1 MFHYKK
7 TLLLCISLLLIISS
21 GCTKKVEGEIINRNP
36 IYSEKDL
43 LVHFIDV
50 GQGDAIL
57 IQINNKN
64 LLIDSGPVSSSNKL
78 IEYLKDQRVSKLDTV
93 LATHPHEDHIGN
105 MDYIIN
111 HFKVSNF
118 YAPKKSYSSDS
129 FKAMV
134 QALKKQNLK
143 INTAK
148 AGVPLDLGKG
158 IILDIIA
165 PIKSDYDELNNY
177 SAVLKIT
184 YGSTKFLFMGD
195 AEKESESQLIASKQ
209 DLSADV
215 IKLGHHGSN
224 SSSSLEFLNKVSP
237 SYAIISCGKFNDYGH
252 PHVETLNNLKSK
264 NITTYRTDIDKTILL
279 KSDGSNILKIK

>member
-1 MFHYKK
+1 MFGFKK
-7 TLLLCISLLLIISS
+7 TLLLYIFLVLIIAS
-21 GCTKKVEGEIINRNP
+21 GCNQKVEGQIINRNP

-43 LVHFIDV
+43 LIHFIDV

-57 IQINNKN
+57 VQINNKN
-64 LLIDSGPVSSSNKL
+64 LLIDSGPTSSSNEL
-78 IEYLKDQRVSKLDTV
+78 IEYLKNQRVSVLDAV

-105 MDYIIN
+105 MDNIIK
-111 HFKVSNF
+111 HFKVLNF

-129 FKAMV
+129 FKAMLQQLKK
-134 QALKKQNLK
+134 QALK
-143 INTAK
+143 INIAK
-148 AGVPLDLGKG
+148 AGVALDLGEG
-158 IILDIIA
+158 ITSNIIA

-184 YGSTKFLFMGD
+184 YGSKKFLFMGD
-195 AEKESESQLIASKQ
+195 AEKESEMELLASKQ
-209 DLSADV
+209 DLAADV

-224 SSSSLEFLNKVSP
+224 SSSTREFLNKVSP

-252 PHVETLNNLKSK
+252 PHKDTLNNLKDK

-279 KSDGSNILKIK
+279 KSDGSNILKLK